1 MPAATSQITSE
12 DPNSPPKGI
21 LKPPRYR
28 FLEEPY
34 PFRQGLPSSSN
45 TENISPDGRYTNLD
59 RRLVNPGAL
68 KRGGE
73 RSEERSGYVRVSR
86 YLSKEEIQAYA
97 IRTHKLRGMLVLHAA
112 LSFKAYILDSPLI
125 RCSLCAILRNT
136 P

>member
-21 LKPPRYR
+21 LKPLRYR

-59 RRLVNPGAL
+59 RRLVNPEAL
-68 KRGGE
+68 KLGGE

-97 IRTHKLRGMLVLHAA
+97 IRTHKLR
-112 LSFKAYILDSPLI
+112 DSPLI